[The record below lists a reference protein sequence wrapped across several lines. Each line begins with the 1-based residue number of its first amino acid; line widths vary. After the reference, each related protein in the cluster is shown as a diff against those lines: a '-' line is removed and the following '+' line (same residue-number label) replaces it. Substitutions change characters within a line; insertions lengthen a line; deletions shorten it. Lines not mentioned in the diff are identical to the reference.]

1 MTTGVRRFGG
11 EEKEAIGFVYGARE
25 NPSAIKWRSIDGKNF
40 ICEGAPRSFYGI
52 ENLDEDADDLIVVE
66 GEADVIALGS
76 LSIKAVS
83 CPNGAPIKVSNNR
96 VSPEEDNKFVGV
108 WEERDEKA
116 KRVILAVDNDEAGEA
131 RQRS

>member
-1 MTTGVRRFGG
+1 MALVKTHQRLSGVRLAAKTLLRGRTY
-11 EEKEAIGFVYGARE
+11 K
-25 NPSAIKWRSIDGKNF
+25 
-40 ICEGAPRSFYGI
+40 FYGI

-96 VSPEEDNKFVGV
+96 VSQRRTTNLLMSGRSAEI
-108 WEERDEKA
+108 EK
-116 KRVILAVDNDEAGEA
+116 
-131 RQRS
+131 RSE